1 MGMPMPKNA
10 KKVFQGELFSVWQW
24 EQEMYDGSFAT
35 FERIQRADYAY
46 AVGVLDD
53 ERLLLVKDEQP
64 DRDWVITPAGGKVD
78 EGETPPQAAE
88 REFEE
93 ETGYKAGSLKE
104 WFSYRPN
111 TKLDM
116 EIHAYVARDLELTGQ
131 TALEPGER
139 IELTP
144 YTFDEFLQLGE
155 NPRLRDWML
164 KIVMLQAQLHEEKK
178 EELKK
183 IFYE

>member
-1 MGMPMPKNA
+1 M
-10 KKVFQGELFSVWQW
+10 WQW
-24 EQEMYDGSFAT
+24 QQELYDGSFAT
-35 FERIQRADYAY
+35 FERIARPDYAY
-46 AVGVLDD
+46 AVGVMED
-53 ERLLLVKDEQP
+53 ERLLLIKDEQP

-78 EGETPPQAAE
+78 AGETPTEAAK
-88 REFEE
+88 REFQE
-93 ETGYKAGSLKE
+93 ETGYRVGELND

-116 EIHAYVARDLELTGQ
+116 EIHAFVARNLELTGK

-155 NPRLRDWML
+155 NPRMRDWML
-164 KIVMLQAQLHEEKK
+164 KIVMLQAQLHEKK
-178 EELKK
+178 REELRKM
-183 IFYE
+183 FYG